1 MIDNAYSLQ
10 EVADFMDI
18 DIKSL
23 KQMNAKRRLP
33 FPLTPVNNG
42 KQKIYCVYKEHWE
55 MALEKSANDSM
66 KQLKADMESLEFEG

>member
-1 MIDNAYSLQ
+1 
-10 EVADFMDI
+10 
-18 DIKSL
+18 
-23 KQMNAKRRLP
+23 MNAKRRLP